1 MTSAISPKNGILE
14 IKLYECGKSHLAG
27 VENVLKLSSN
37 ENPFG
42 PSDRAKEAVARSTHE
57 LHDIGGRGGRLRPP
71 GPRCHAHARLAG
83 VRRAVGPQ
91 LHPGSGRRKSTAAFR
106 AASSPGPARP

>member
-14 IKLYECGKSHLAG
+14 IKLYEGGKSHLAG

-57 LHDIGGRGGRLRPP
+57 LQRYHQPITLRCAKPSRRLMDCPP
-71 GPRCHAHARLAG
+71 IRSFAVQALMRLSPFCAKPMR
-83 VRRAVGPQ
+83 VWVTKFFI
-91 LHPGSGRRKSTAAFR
+91 LNMAF
-106 AASSPGPARP
+106 